1 VLILGSVC
9 VPEKATRELHMPNF
23 ASSSFI
29 PHPSPSST
37 CLHLLPSLSTTLLR
51 SAGDLPRAIGVDNNL
66 GAGKQ
71 ALTKL
76 LLGAAIVETALPLGP
91 PPPLLDQS
99 VAGLAEV
106 AHLVVLHALE
116 PVAEAGADEAV
127 DGVGEEALAVEE
139 GAHLDSKLPQADG
152 DTWEGMLVRM
162 KESLKVVAGCL
173 RARTEAGP
181 EEDFG
186 DHCVGAAGR
195 VAPARCVQ
203 SVLDG

>member
-1 VLILGSVC
+1 

-116 PVAEAGADEAV
+116 
-127 DGVGEEALAVEE
+127 E